1 MMADEPQLTTADE
14 SGPTPERDNGRTE
27 YLLKLTSERVNGLE
41 NALEKNWIAHLILAA
56 TGLALVFHI
65 GSFRDLLSNYFI
77 HGGYDQK
84 VIAAVDLALLLY
96 YFMKL
101 GHLLTLYAEGHG
113 LQKQLLEG
121 YLGED
126 FKTANAVF
134 RKSTNFYVEAFFSLG
149 WTSDSGASRGQS
161 SQIRPLRI
169 RHIFWPY
176 MLVTTIIVSVA
187 QAAAIFLV
195 AQAYGWASVILFF
208 GCALIVTLYFLFWSS
223 NKKSQPQATIP
234 VVLSVAMVVGWLV
247 TFHLT
252 SQ

>member
-1 MMADEPQLTTADE
+1 M
-14 SGPTPERDNGRTE
+14 
-27 YLLKLTSERVNGLE
+27 NGLE
-41 NALEKNWIAHLILAA
+41 SALEKNWIAHLVLAA

-101 GHLLTLYAEGHG
+101 GHLLTLYVEGYE

-149 WTSDSGASRGQS
+149 WTGTPMHPEHSHRRYGQ
-161 SQIRPLRI
+161 
-169 RHIFWPY
+169 F
-176 MLVTTIIVSVA
+176 
-187 QAAAIFLV
+187 
-195 AQAYGWASVILFF
+195 ASVISF
-208 GCALIVTLYFLFWSS
+208 GPIC
-223 NKKSQPQATIP
+223 
-234 VVLSVAMVVGWLV
+234 LSPP
-247 TFHLT
+247 
-252 SQ
+252 

>member
-1 MMADEPQLTTADE
+1 MADEPKLATADE
-14 SGPTPERDNGRTE
+14 LRPMPQRDDGRTE
-27 YLLKLTSERVNGLE
+27 YLLKLTSDRVNGLE
-41 NALEKNWIAHLILAA
+41 SALEKNWIAHLVLAA

-101 GHLLTLYAEGHG
+101 GHLLTLYVEGYE

-149 WTSDSGASRGQS
+149 WTSDSHAPRAQS
-161 SQIRPLRI
+161 PPVRPVRI
-169 RHIFWPY
+169 RHFFWPY

-187 QAAAIFLV
+187 QAAALFLV
-195 AQAYGWASVILFF
+195 SQAYGWASVILFF
-208 GCALIVTLYFLFWSS
+208 GCAVIVTLYFLFWSS

-234 VVLSVAMVVGWLV
+234 VVLSAAMVVGWLV

-252 SQ
+252 SR